1 MGLTI
6 NTNLEAMN
14 ASRNLNNTENMLATS
29 MQRLSSG
36 LKINSAADDV
46 AGYAISESL
55 QSQVNGLNQASENIQ
70 DAVALAQTAQGA
82 LNDVN
87 QMLQRIRELAVQY
100 SNGTTS
106 TEDQTAIIS
115 EVSQLVEEIKRVGE
129 TTQFN
134 GKSLLD
140 GDEEIS
146 FQVGANDGE
155 HVGVTTIELYKSIEA
170 KLEITTLGER
180 LEGSEEVSKEV
191 KEAKET
197 ALTTAETAL
206 TTPANELTS
215 AEGAVTTAEGEI
227 STAKATYESEIEN
240 DELNKSEDKAEA
252 EVTQA
257 SEKTAIEGKE
267 ATLVTLKATA
277 TEKEEAVTPLKKTVT
292 EAEAKVT
299 KEEKEITTLKA
310 AIKAADEPA
319 KTATGL
325 KELSEA
331 IAKVAGLAG
340 EFGAV
345 QDRIQYTQSN
355 LEVYSQNLT
364 SAVSALDDV
373 NMATEM
379 TNFTKDQVLQQAG
392 VSILAQ
398 ANQLPDATLKLLE

>member
-6 NTNLEAMN
+6 NSNLEAMN
-14 ASRNLNNTENMLATS
+14 ASRNLNSTENMLAQS

-87 QMLQRIRELAVQY
+87 TMLQRIRELAVQY

-106 TEDQTAIIS
+106 EEDQKAIIS
-115 EVSQLVEEIKRVGE
+115 EVGQLVSEIKRVGE

-134 GKSLLD
+134 GKNLLNAA
-140 GDEEIS
+140 ETIR

-155 HVGVTTIELYKSIEA
+155 GISVTTVKLYEA
-170 KLEITTLGER
+170 IATKIDSATLGER
-180 LEGSEEVSKEV
+180 LTTTLTEGEKTEIKGVEE
-191 KEAKET
+191 
-197 ALTTAETAL
+197 
-206 TTPANELTS
+206 
-215 AEGAVTTAEGEI
+215 EI
-227 STAKATYESEIEN
+227 STKREEIGHLEG
-240 DELNKSEDKAEA
+240 
-252 EVTQA
+252 EVKRG
-257 SEKTAIEGKE
+257 EKTA
-267 ATLVTLKATA
+267 
-277 TEKEEAVTPLKKTVT
+277 EEI
-292 EAEAKVT
+292 
-299 KEEKEITTLKA
+299 KEEKKELTVEIETKEKEVTAKYEGPKA
-310 AIKAADEPA
+310 
-319 KTATGL
+319 ATGL
-325 KELSEA
+325 KEISEA
-331 IAKVAGLAG
+331 IAKVSGLAG

-364 SAVSALDDV
+364 SAVSALTDV

-379 TNFTKDQVLQQAG
+379 TNFTKDEVLQQAG
-392 VSILAQ
+392 VAILAQ

>member
-6 NTNLEAMN
+6 NSNLEAMN
-14 ASRNLNNTENMLATS
+14 ASRNLNNTENMLSMS

-36 LKINSAADDV
+36 LKINSASDDV

-106 TEDQTAIIS
+106 EEDQKAIIS
-115 EVSQLVEEIKRVGE
+115 EVGQLVSEIQRVGE

-134 GKSLLD
+134 GKDLLNAA
-140 GDEEIS
+140 EEIR

-155 HVGVTTIELYKSIEA
+155 GIGVTTIELYASIETKIDTA
-170 KLEITTLGER
+170 TLGER
-180 LEGSEEVSKEV
+180 LVV
-191 KEAKET
+191 K
-197 ALTTAETAL
+197 L
-206 TTPANELTS
+206 
-215 AEGAVTTAEGEI
+215 GE
-227 STAKATYESEIEN
+227 
-240 DELNKSEDKAEA
+240 
-252 EVTQA
+252 
-257 SEKTAIEGKE
+257 
-267 ATLVTLKATA
+267 
-277 TEKEEAVTPLKKTVT
+277 TEKEEIKTKNEEIVADEKTLVETEKELKEEGKT
-292 EAEAKVT
+292 EAEIKTATKAEKEAIT
-299 KEEKEITTLKA
+299 ELKEEVATI
-310 AIKAADEPA
+310 A
-319 KTATGL
+319 KTAEPTGL
-325 KELSEA
+325 KEISEA
-331 IAKVAGLAG
+331 IAKVSGLAG

-364 SAVSALDDV
+364 SAVSALVDV

-392 VSILAQ
+392 VAILAQ

>member
-6 NTNLEAMN
+6 NSNLEAMN
-14 ASRNLNNTENMLATS
+14 ASRNLNGTENMLAQS

-87 QMLQRIRELAVQY
+87 MMLQRVRELAVQY

-106 TEDQTAIIS
+106 EEDQKAILS
-115 EVSQLVEEIKRVGE
+115 EVGQLTDEIKRVGE

-134 GKSLLD
+134 GKNLLNAA
-140 GDEEIS
+140 EEIR

-155 HVGVTTIELYKSIEA
+155 GIGVTTIKLYEA
-170 KLEITTLGER
+170 VSTQIDVTTLGER
-180 LEGSEEVSKEV
+180 LTVNLGEAEKTEV
-191 KEAKET
+191 K
-197 ALTTAETAL
+197 
-206 TTPANELTS
+206 
-215 AEGAVTTAEGEI
+215 GF
-227 STAKATYESEIEN
+227 EN
-240 DELNKSEDKAEA
+240 
-252 EVTQA
+252 
-257 SEKTAIEGKE
+257 
-267 ATLVTLKATA
+267 
-277 TEKEEAVTPLKKTVT
+277 
-292 EAEAKVT
+292 
-299 KEEKEITTLKA
+299 EITTAREEIGKLENEVKKGTKTA
-310 AIKAADEPA
+310 EEIKAEKETQQEKITEDETKIA
-319 KTATGL
+319 TLNEEHGATGL
-325 KELSEA
+325 KEISEA
-331 IAKVAGLAG
+331 IAKVSGLAG

-364 SAVSALDDV
+364 SAVSALVDV

-392 VSILAQ
+392 VAILAQ

>member
-6 NTNLEAMN
+6 NSNLEAMN
-14 ASRNLNNTENMLATS
+14 ASRNLNGTENMLAQS

-87 QMLQRIRELAVQY
+87 QMLQRVRELAVQY

-115 EVSQLVEEIKRVGE
+115 EVGQLVSEIKRVGE

-134 GKSLLD
+134 GKNLLNST
-140 GDEEIS
+140 EEIR

-155 HVGVTTIELYKSIEA
+155 GIGVTTIKLYETIA
-170 KLEITTLGER
+170 TKLDTKTLGER
-180 LEGSEEVSKEV
+180 LVVPLG
-191 KEAKET
+191 
-197 ALTTAETAL
+197 
-206 TTPANELTS
+206 
-215 AEGAVTTAEGEI
+215 
-227 STAKATYESEIEN
+227 
-240 DELNKSEDKAEA
+240 
-252 EVTQA
+252 
-257 SEKTAIEGKE
+257 
-267 ATLVTLKATA
+267 A
-277 TEKEEAVTPLKKTVT
+277 TEKT
-292 EAEAKVT
+292 
-299 KEEKEITTLKA
+299 EITTLEAETSTAREEIGKLEGEVKRGEKTA
-310 AIKAADEPA
+310 EEIKTEKVGFQEEIEKNETKIAGINEAHG
-319 KTATGL
+319 ATGL
-325 KELSEA
+325 AEISEA
-331 IAKVAGLAG
+331 IAKVSGLAG

-364 SAVSALDDV
+364 SAVSALVDV

-392 VSILAQ
+392 VAILAQ
-398 ANQLPDATLKLLE
+398 ANQLPDATLKLLEG

>member
-6 NTNLEAMN
+6 NSNLEAMN
-14 ASRNLNNTENMLATS
+14 ASRNLNGTENMLAQS

-70 DAVALAQTAQGA
+70 DAVALSQTAQGA

-87 QMLQRIRELAVQY
+87 QMLQRVRELAVQY

-115 EVSQLVEEIKRVGE
+115 EVSQLVGEIKRVGE

-134 GKSLLD
+134 GKNLLNAS
-140 GDEEIS
+140 EEIR

-155 HVGVTTIELYKSIEA
+155 GIGVTTIKLYESIA
-170 KLEITTLGER
+170 TKIDTTTLGER
-180 LEGSEEVSKEV
+180 LTVNLG
-191 KEAKET
+191 
-197 ALTTAETAL
+197 
-206 TTPANELTS
+206 
-215 AEGAVTTAEGEI
+215 
-227 STAKATYESEIEN
+227 
-240 DELNKSEDKAEA
+240 
-252 EVTQA
+252 
-257 SEKTAIEGKE
+257 
-267 ATLVTLKATA
+267 A
-277 TEKEEAVTPLKKTVT
+277 TEKGEVKTLEEGISTDREEVGKLENEVKNGKKT
-292 EAEAKVT
+292 AEEI
-299 KEEKEITTLKA
+299 KEEKKELGEKIETAEKEIGV
-310 AIKAADEPA
+310 INEEHG
-319 KTATGL
+319 ATGL
-325 KELSEA
+325 KEISEA
-331 IAKVAGLAG
+331 IAKVSGLAG

-364 SAVSALDDV
+364 SAVSALVDV

>member
-6 NTNLEAMN
+6 NTNLEAIN
-14 ASRNLNNTENMLATS
+14 ASRNLNSTENMLAQS

-87 QMLQRIRELAVQY
+87 QMLQRIRELSVEY

-106 TEDQTAIIS
+106 EEDQKAIIS
-115 EVSQLVEEIKRVGE
+115 EVGQLVDEIKRVGE

-134 GKSLLD
+134 GKNLLNAA
-140 GDEEIS
+140 EEIR

-155 HVGVTTIELYKSIEA
+155 GISITTIELYKSIQT
-170 KLEITTLGER
+170 EINTTTLGER
-180 LEGSEEVSKEV
+180 LAPKLTEAEQTEV
-191 KEAKET
+191 KTKDGEVKVLRTAIAGLETEVTGLKKGVATLEEEDTELAKDIAEAKLPEGKT
-197 ALTTAETAL
+197 EVEVEAE
-206 TTPANELTS
+206 
-215 AEGAVTTAEGEI
+215 I
-227 STAKATYESEIEN
+227 TAK
-240 DELNKSEDKAEA
+240 EA
-252 EVTQA
+252 EVT
-257 SEKTAIEGKE
+257 
-267 ATLVTLKATA
+267 
-277 TEKEEAVTPLKKTVT
+277 
-292 EAEAKVT
+292 T
-299 KEEKEITTLKA
+299 KSGEITTKEGEVTTKQGEAAPLEVEVKA
-310 AIKAADEPA
+310 KFTAAAE
-319 KTATGL
+319 KTTGL
-325 KELSEA
+325 KEISEA

-340 EFGAV
+340 EFGSV

-364 SAVSALDDV
+364 SAVSALTDV

-379 TNFTKDQVLQQAG
+379 TNFTKDEVLQQAG
-392 VSILAQ
+392 VAILAQ
-398 ANQLPDATLKLLE
+398 ANQLPDATLKLLEG

>member
-1 MGLTI
+1 MSLTI
-6 NTNLEAMN
+6 NSNLEAMN
-14 ASRNLNNTENMLATS
+14 ASRNLNNTENMLAQS

-36 LKINSAADDV
+36 LKINSASDDV

-106 TEDQTAIIS
+106 TEDQNAIIS
-115 EVSQLVEEIKRVGE
+115 EVGQLVDEIKRVGQ

-134 GKSLLD
+134 GKNLLD
-140 GDEEIS
+140 EDEEIR

-155 HVGVTTIELYKSIEA
+155 GVSVTTVKLYASIEA
-170 KLEITTLGER
+170 YINVSSLGAR
-180 LEGSEEVSKEV
+180 LTG
-191 KEAKET
+191 
-197 ALTTAETAL
+197 
-206 TTPANELTS
+206 
-215 AEGAVTTAEGEI
+215 
-227 STAKATYESEIEN
+227 
-240 DELNKSEDKAEA
+240 
-252 EVTQA
+252 
-257 SEKTAIEGKE
+257 EGKE
-267 ATLVTLKATA
+267 LEAAEETEVETLEEEIVTLREGAGA
-277 TEKEEAVTPLKKTVT
+277 GGEGLIGKEEELKVA
-292 EAEAKVT
+292 EAEAKKTAAENTETESVKGT
-299 KEEKEITTLKA
+299 EVEEAVEAEVKEINEVKREIVEKEKEVNAILAKA
-310 AIKAADEPA
+310 EP
-319 KTATGL
+319 TGL
-325 KELSEA
+325 KEISEA
-331 IAKVAGLAG
+331 IAKVSGLAG

-364 SAVSALDDV
+364 SAVSALVDV

-398 ANQLPDATLKLLE
+398 ANQLPDATLKLLEG